1 MRNVTVICYL
11 FSLLSFGMGYS
22 KVLVYKNAI
31 MEQVNTYDYISALS
45 LTTSFFVLAI
55 FFAVIGF
62 AIYTLRIIEHKIYN
76 EPNISDRVGNQK
88 ATISRKTQRVY
99 SCDGRFSGSCW
110 VDTIKPNSTL
120 D

>member
-22 KVLVYKNAI
+22 KVLAYKNAM
-31 MEQVNTYDYISALS
+31 MEQVNTA
-45 LTTSFFVLAI
+45 TSFFVLAI

-62 AIYTLRIIEHKIYN
+62 AIYTLRTMEHKIYN

-88 ATISRKTQRVY
+88 AIIPRKTQSVY
-99 SCDGRFSGSCW
+99 SCDG
-110 VDTIKPNSTL
+110 
-120 D
+120 